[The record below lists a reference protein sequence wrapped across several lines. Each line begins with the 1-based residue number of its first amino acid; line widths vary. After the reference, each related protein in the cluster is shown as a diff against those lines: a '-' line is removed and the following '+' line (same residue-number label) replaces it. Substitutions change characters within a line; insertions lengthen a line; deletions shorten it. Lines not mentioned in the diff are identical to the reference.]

1 MSNSKL
7 FTDEQKELYSL
18 LFKEYKKAQLSQ
30 KEASKI
36 LNVSIATLYRW
47 RENGVGVGYK
57 KLDSKSKNG
66 TVIYPLQ
73 EIVRYLTES
82 NVKTA

>member
-1 MSNSKL
+1 MKSL
-7 FTDEQKELYSL
+7 TDEQKELYSL

-36 LNVSIATLYRW
+36 LGVSIATLYRL
-47 RENGVGVGYK
+47 RASGIGPSYK
-57 KLDSKSKNG
+57 KLDSAGKNG
-66 TVIYPLQ
+66 TIVYPLQ
-73 EIVRYLTES
+73 SIIKYLTEL